1 MKPSGTFAA
10 SSVLLL
16 IAFLI
21 SPWNILAQEKTP
33 ATSEN
38 PEKNASMLTSPCL
51 FGLQTET
58 PRITV
63 GEFGKGLQYYKIIVL
78 QKQGSVKMDIWQP
91 GKKSEMGKRAI
102 SDAEMYNLRQNMLF
116 IDKKCQSMMKKWV
129 RDERWDLNLGEMIKG
144 YYQKPV
150 F

>member
-1 MKPSGTFAA
+1 M
-10 SSVLLL
+10 
-16 IAFLI
+16 
-21 SPWNILAQEKTP
+21 AQENP
-33 ATSEN
+33 PVTSEN
-38 PEKNASMLTSPCL
+38 PKKDTSMLTSPCL
-51 FGLQTET
+51 FSLQTEI

-63 GEFGKGLQYYKIIVL
+63 KEFGKGLQYYKIIVL
-78 QKQGSVKMDIWQP
+78 QKQGGVKMDTWQFVR
-91 GKKSEMGKRAI
+91 KSEMGKRAI